1 MEIRNGYIRK
11 YIHLVF
17 KGEELGQFERV
28 GWFSD
33 EREALENSH
42 GAIFERHW
50 VEAENKKQIQNKIL
64 RLIMTREKILR
75 GCEWSKLNLPQHCVD
90 EIHYAHLLQFSH
102 KAGVKKYTSANGKI
116 VHPSDLASRGVSIA
130 TLLSE
135 IDKCDILCANCHTY
149 YTHEIERK

>member
-1 MEIRNGYIRK
+1 MLRK
-11 YIHLVF
+11 YIYLVF

-42 GAIFERHW
+42 EAIFERHW
-50 VEAENKKQIQNKIL
+50 VEAENKKQLHAKVL
-64 RLIMTREKILR
+64 RLIMTREKILK
-75 GCEWSKLNLPQHCVD
+75 GCEWSRLGLPQFCVD

-102 KAGVKKYTSANGKI
+102 NKGETKYTTAKGTI
-116 VHPSDLASRGVSIA
+116 VHPSDLVSRGVSIA

-135 IDKCDILCANCHTY
+135 IDKCSVLCANCHTY
-149 YTHEIERK
+149 YTHEIERKIK

>member
-1 MEIRNGYIRK
+1 MLRK

-42 GAIFERHW
+42 EAIFERHW
-50 VEAENKKQIQNKIL
+50 VEAETKKQLHTKVL

-75 GCEWSKLNLPQHCVD
+75 GCEWSKLGLPQHCAD
-90 EIHYAHLLQFSH
+90 EIYYAHLLQLSH
-102 KAGVKKYTSANGKI
+102 NVGVQKYRTTKGNL
-116 VHPSDLASRGVSIA
+116 VHPSDLVSRGVSVA
-130 TLLSE
+130 TLLNE
-135 IDKCDILCANCHTY
+135 IDKCSVLCANCHTY
-149 YTHEIERK
+149 YTHEIERKITK

>member
-1 MEIRNGYIRK
+1 MFRK
-11 YIHLVF
+11 NLYLVF
-17 KGEELGQFERV
+17 KGENFGEYERV

-50 VEAENKKQIQNKIL
+50 VEAETKKQLHAKVL
-64 RLIMTREKILR
+64 RLIMTREKILK
-75 GCEWSKLNLPQHCVD
+75 GCEWSKLGLPQFCVD

-102 KAGVKKYTSANGKI
+102 NKGETKYTTAKGPI

-130 TLLSE
+130 TLINE
-135 IDKCDILCANCHTY
+135 IDKCSILCANCHTY
-149 YTHEIERK
+149 YTHEIERKITK

>member
-1 MEIRNGYIRK
+1 MFRK
-11 YIHLVF
+11 YMYLVF
-17 KGEELGQFERV
+17 KGDNLGEFERV

-33 EREALENSH
+33 EREALENSQ

-50 VEAENKKQIQNKIL
+50 VEAETKKQIHTKVL
-64 RLIMTREKILR
+64 RLIMTREKILK
-75 GCEWSKLNLPQHCVD
+75 GCEWSKLGLPQFCVD

-102 KAGVKKYTSANGKI
+102 NKGETKYTTAKGTI

-135 IDKCDILCANCHTY
+135 IDKCSILCANCHTY
-149 YTHEIERK
+149 YTHEIERKIK

>member
-1 MEIRNGYIRK
+1 MFRK
-11 YIHLVF
+11 NLYLVF
-17 KGEELGQFERV
+17 RGDNLGEFERV

-42 GAIFERHW
+42 GSIFEKHW
-50 VEAENKKQIQNKIL
+50 IEAENKKSLHSKAL

-75 GCEWSKLNLPQHCVD
+75 GCEWSKLGLPQYCAD

-116 VHPSDLASRGVSIA
+116 VHPSDLPSRGVSIA
-130 TLLSE
+130 TLLNE
-135 IDKCDILCANCHTY
+135 IDMCDILCANCHTY
-149 YTHEIERK
+149 YTHEIERKITK